1 MNKLISGLGVRGVVR
16 AGFRCLDSHA
26 FSVAVM
32 GAVASA
38 ALITG
43 CAVTN
48 PPLMFGDI
56 TTFGLRI
63 GNDTATAGGSVS
75 LGYKAQSVAIVPVSA
90 LDANG
95 KPGLLKGRGR
105 GQADAMSVF
114 ASFVSAS
121 PASGA
126 DAGSTVQLGQVFS
139 TGLAAQS
146 LTMGY
151 VCRENADPSCAAT
164 ASAKAMQSAAAADS
178 AAASALAAARAA
190 SGAASAMSA
199 ALGGR
204 ALSVASAPEP
214 APRVDATDRPYQ
226 KPLLFLRTDVVGI
239 DIGGSVAQ
247 QGLQF
252 VLGYSNRNLAL
263 IPVATVGAG
272 QQIVRISGSGEG
284 TGAEAALDSLSVL
297 GQFKAN
303 SETKRLGFGLERY
316 FSTGVAARNLGE
328 SLESAIAK
336 VPLPSDGTAAS
347 RAAMPSTEPPVTAPL
362 AAK

>member
-1 MNKLISGLGVRGVVR
+1 MSKLVSGLAVRGV
-16 AGFRCLDSHA
+16 GI
-26 FSVAVM
+26 
-32 GAVASA
+32 GAVIGIVGSA
-38 ALITG
+38 ALMAG

-95 KPGLLKGRGR
+95 KPGLLKGQGR

-151 VCRENADPSCAAT
+151 VCRENTDPSCSATTAARAT
-164 ASAKAMQSAAAADS
+164 QSAAAADS
-178 AAASALAAARAA
+178 AAAAALAAARAA

-204 ALSVASAPEP
+204 ALTLASAPEP
-214 APRVDATDRPYQ
+214 LPSVDVNDRAYQ

-247 QGLQF
+247 QGVQF

-272 QQIVRISGSGEG
+272 EEIVRISGRSEG
-284 TGAEAALDSLSVL
+284 STAEAALDSLSVL

-316 FSTGVAARNLGE
+316 FATGVAARNLGE

-336 VPLPSDGTAAS
+336 VPLPSDLSAS
-347 RAAMPSTEPPVTAPL
+347 TGATSPSVVPVSAPL
-362 AAK
+362 AAR